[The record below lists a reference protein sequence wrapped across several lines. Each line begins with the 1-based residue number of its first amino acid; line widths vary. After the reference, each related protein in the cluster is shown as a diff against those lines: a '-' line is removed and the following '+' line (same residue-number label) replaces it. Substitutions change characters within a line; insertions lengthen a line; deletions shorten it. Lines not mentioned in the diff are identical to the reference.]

1 MAILISIILLVLL
14 ISYFTYRKAFYSS
27 PRKRSTTHLLPESP
41 QYKKANPV
49 IRKLIDE
56 MEKVPYEQVYI
67 TSYDGTKLAA
77 RYYHLSDSAPL
88 QIQFHGYRSTAV
100 RDFSGGFQLAQ
111 KMGRNLLVVDQR
123 ASGKSEGTTICFGI
137 KEKYDCL
144 EWIKY
149 ALERFGDIPI
159 MLTGVSMG
167 GATVLMV
174 SELDLPENVKC
185 IVSDCPYT
193 SPYEIIARECE
204 KMGIP
209 AKLGM
214 PFVCLGARL
223 FGNLKLSGE
232 GAEKAVKNAKVP
244 ILLVHGEDD
253 DFVPFEMGKRIYEAN
268 PEMITFEAFPN
279 AAHGIS
285 FIVDTERYEKLYY
298 SLQEKYGT

>member
-1 MAILISIILLVLL
+1 VVEKADKGDIVLMHDIYDFTADLCEIVIPKLVEKGFRIVSVSEMYEAYGKEL
-14 ISYFTYRKAFYSS
+14 KAG
-27 PRKRSTTHLLPESP
+27 
-41 QYKKANPV
+41 
-49 IRKLIDE
+49 
-56 MEKVPYEQVYI
+56 QVYY
-67 TSYDGTKLAA
+67 S
-77 RYYHLSDSAPL
+77 
-88 QIQFHGYRSTAV
+88 V
-100 RDFSGGFQLAQ
+100 DFAEG
-111 KMGRNLLVVDQR
+111 NTLVVDQR
-123 ASGKSEGTTICFGI
+123 AGGKSEGTTICFGI

-149 ALERFGDIPI
+149 AIDRFGDIPI

-167 GATVLMV
+167 GATVLMA
-174 SELDLPENVKC
+174 SELDLPKNVKC

-193 SPYEIIARECE
+193 SPYEIIALECE

-214 PFVCLGARL
+214 PFVCLGARI

-232 GAEKAVKNAKVP
+232 GAEKAVRNTKVP

>member
-1 MAILISIILLVLL
+1 MACSRTGGPLG
-14 ISYFTYRKAFYSS
+14 R
-27 PRKRSTTHLLPESP
+27 LLPALLHSNG
-41 QYKKANPV
+41 NPV
-49 IRKLIDE
+49 DLYADVIEAGKKWYETQKKEDIRIK
-56 MEKVPYEQVYI
+56 
-67 TSYDGTKLAA
+67 SRDGLNLHGVFIENPDAKRVILCV
-77 RYYHLSDSAPL
+77 
-88 QIQFHGYRSTAV
+88 HGYHGGAV

-167 GATVLMV
+167 GATVLMA

-214 PFVCLGARL
+214 PFVCLGARI

-232 GAEKAVKNAKVP
+232 GAEKAVKNTKVP